1 MPRYM
6 DVHNHVDARYLT
18 PEAAAE
24 AHKMDLA
31 VQDRF
36 GVQYLMYWFDPVTG
50 KVFCL
55 CEAPSKEAA
64 IAVHAA
70 SHGVLADE
78 IFEVTEGR

>member
-1 MPRYM
+1 M
-6 DVHNHVDARYLT
+6 DVHNHVDPNKLT

-36 GVQYLMYWFDPVTG
+36 GVRFLTYWYDPATG

-55 CEAPSKEAA
+55 SDAPNKEAVN
-64 IAVHAA
+64 AVHGA
-70 SHGVLADE
+70 SHGVLADD
-78 IFEVTEGR
+78 IFEVTEGG